1 MKHWVY
7 AISLLSI
14 AFLLSA
20 CGTGNNGAE
29 REVEETEP
37 VKEEESEAVSSTE
50 AVHVELVNTAG
61 EKVGIAQLTPV
72 VDGEGVNINL
82 EAWDLSPGIHGFHI
96 HEKGVCEE
104 PDFETAGGHFNPE
117 NREHGFDNPEGPHA
131 GDLPNIEV
139 DEDGKVE
146 DDIVTELVTLQ
157 KGQENSIIREGGTSL
172 MIHADPDDYVS
183 QPAGDAGDRVACG
196 VIDG

>member
-1 MKHWVY
+1 MKHRVY

-14 AFLLSA
+14 AFLLTA
-20 CGTGNNGAE
+20 CGTGKSGAE
-29 REVEETEP
+29 EEKTP
-37 VKEEESEAVSSTE
+37 VKEEESEAVSSNE
-50 AVHVELVNTAG
+50 AVHVEIVNTEG
-61 EKVGIAQLTPV
+61 EKVGLAQLTPV

-82 EAWDLSPGIHGFHI
+82 EAWDLTPGIHGFHI

-117 NREHGFDNPEGPHA
+117 DREHGFDNPEGPHA

-139 DEDGKVE
+139 DEDGKVK

-196 VIDG
+196 VIGG

>member
-7 AISLLSI
+7 AISLFSI
-14 AFLLSA
+14 VFLLSA
-20 CGTGNNGAE
+20 CGTGKSGAE
-29 REVEETEP
+29 EEVEETEQT
-37 VKEEESEAVSSTE
+37 EQESEAVSSTE
-50 AVHVELVNTAG
+50 AVHVELINTAG

-72 VDGEGVNINL
+72 VDGGGVNINL

>member
-7 AISLLSI
+7 DISLLSI
-14 AFLLSA
+14 AFLLTA
-20 CGTGNNGAE
+20 CGTGKSG
-29 REVEETEP
+29 EEEEKTP
-37 VKEEESEAVSSTE
+37 VKEEESEAVSSNE
-50 AVHVELVNTAG
+50 AVHVEIVNTEG
-61 EKVGIAQLTPV
+61 EKVGLAQLTPV

-82 EAWDLSPGIHGFHI
+82 EAWDLTPGIHGFHI

-117 NREHGFDNPEGPHA
+117 DREHGFDNPEGPHA

-139 DEDGKVE
+139 DEDGKVK

-196 VIDG
+196 VIGG

>member
-1 MKHWVY
+1 M
-7 AISLLSI
+7 
-14 AFLLSA
+14 
-20 CGTGNNGAE
+20 
-29 REVEETEP
+29 
-37 VKEEESEAVSSTE
+37 
-50 AVHVELVNTAG
+50 
-61 EKVGIAQLTPV
+61 
-72 VDGEGVNINL
+72 
-82 EAWDLSPGIHGFHI
+82 

-157 KGQENSIIREGGTSL
+157 KGQENSIICEGGTSL
-172 MIHADPDDYVS
+172 INHADPDVYISHITMYVRI
-183 QPAGDAGDRVACG
+183 RVSY
-196 VIDG
+196 V